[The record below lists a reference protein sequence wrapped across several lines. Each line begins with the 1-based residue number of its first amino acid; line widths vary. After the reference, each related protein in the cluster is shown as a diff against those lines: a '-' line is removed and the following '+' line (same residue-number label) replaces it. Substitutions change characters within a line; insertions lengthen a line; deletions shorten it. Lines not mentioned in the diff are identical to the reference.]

1 MADGSPAPTAPA
13 AAPASSGTAAP
24 SAPASAPSSSGAGGS
39 TSSVPATPHG
49 VNPQALDN
57 ATPAEARKA
66 RNLSIKVDGQVENID
81 IDSMDDATLTKQLQL
96 ARAAQKRMQEAA
108 ELKKQQE
115 SFRERLKK
123 DPINALKDPD
133 LGVDV
138 RKMIEDQIL
147 REYEEQQMDEPTRKA
162 AQLERSLAEREA
174 KIKAQEEAYQ
184 QRETQALNEKV
195 FNETR
200 AQFEKALTESG
211 LPNNGHTIA
220 LMAEVAQQNL
230 EAGIELDPSQLAG
243 EVRERL
249 SQTNAH
255 VFKGMQ
261 GEQLAKYLG
270 DSVITE
276 VLKFAVER
284 VKNQQNQAGYTPP
297 KPVEDKG
304 PDAFNPK
311 ASRTEKM
318 AELASVRK
326 FFRK

>member
-1 MADGSPAPTAPA
+1 MADSPAPTAPA

-24 SAPASAPSSSGAGGS
+24 SAPASAPSSSGSGGG
-39 TSSVPATPHG
+39 SVPATPHG

-57 ATPAEARKA
+57 ATPSEARKA

-115 SFRERLKK
+115 SFRDRLKK
-123 DPINALKDPD
+123 DPVNALKDPEF
-133 LGVDV
+133 GVDV

-162 AQLERSLAEREA
+162 AQMERSLSEREA
-174 KIKAQEEAYQ
+174 KIKEREEAYQ
-184 QRETQALNEKV
+184 AQETKALNERV
-195 FNETR
+195 FNETKS
-200 AQFEKALTESG
+200 QFEKALAESG

-220 LMAEVAQQNL
+220 MMAEVAQQNL
-230 EAGIELDPSQLAG
+230 EAGIELDPGQLAS

-249 SQTNAH
+249 GQTNAH

-261 GEQLAKYLG
+261 GEKLAKYLG
-270 DSVITE
+270 DEVITE
-276 VLKFAVER
+276 VLKFAVDR
-284 VKNQQNQAGYTPP
+284 VKNQQNQAGYSPP
-297 KPVEDKG
+297 KAVEDKG

-311 ASRTEKM
+311 ATRSEKM

>member
-1 MADGSPAPTAPA
+1 MADSPAPTAPA

-24 SAPASAPSSSGAGGS
+24 SAPASAPSSGGS
-39 TSSVPATPHG
+39 SGSVPATPHG

-96 ARAAQKRMQEAA
+96 AKAAQKRMQEAA

-115 SFRERLKK
+115 SFRDRLKK
-123 DPINALKDPD
+123 DPINALKDPEF
-133 LGVDV
+133 GVDV

-162 AQLERSLAEREA
+162 AQMERALSEREA

-184 QRETQALNEKV
+184 ARETAALNERV
-195 FNETR
+195 FNETKT
-200 AQFEKALTESG
+200 QFEKALSESG

-220 LMAEVAQQNL
+220 MMAEVAQQNL
-230 EAGIELDPSQLAG
+230 EAGIEVEPAQLAA

-297 KPVEDKG
+297 KAVEATG
-304 PDAFNPK
+304 EAAFNPK
-311 ASRTEKM
+311 ASRSEKM